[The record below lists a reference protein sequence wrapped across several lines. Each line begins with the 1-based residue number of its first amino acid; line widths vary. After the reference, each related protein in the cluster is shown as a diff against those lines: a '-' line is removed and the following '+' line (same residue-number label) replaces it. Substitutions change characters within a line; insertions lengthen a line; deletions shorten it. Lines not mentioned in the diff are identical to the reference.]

1 MKIRKMAIFM
11 VIVLALIF
19 TLEAAAQAKKINN
32 IGQYTFARVRGKI
45 PTPEVMKML
54 VDRYSADIKTGF
66 EQAGYGSLYEPFINQ
81 LKTAQFEDTV
91 WNIGETVKWMLFRSH
106 GKVKVSGE
114 LEWAGKKPVEVF
126 AIKVKEG
133 YKTYTFIIPKPC
145 GNIAFKSMVEEIPEA
160 ICSLKVSPARAN
172 INDPI
177 TVDMSGTK
185 FAKSMKVEIFDKQG
199 AKVAS
204 KDLTPEGAKWQTKL
218 DKPGEYVFK
227 GSAVNLAGKPSANP
241 CEGKVYINYPPVAK
255 VAPSCT
261 DCTNMYGKPLTF
273 DASGS
278 SDQDGEVTRVV
289 FELQDAKGQVIDSYN
304 DTEKP
309 FTWEKTLFKEGTFTV
324 STTAYDNDGAVSTA
338 SEDSRKSF
346 TVTRKKFFGL
356 IEVGPMLAH
365 GGDQYDLPSY
375 VLYLYLRPGF
385 FYWINPDKV
394 SLTLTAGAG
403 LPLKGDPWKAIIM
416 GELLAN
422 FHFGK
427 VYLGIGPGF
436 TTKEL
441 SSLYNRKSGVDAVGQ
456 LGITL
461 FDNYVR
467 MSHLFFEFRAPIGRN
482 FEDHHKMGL
491 GFRYCF

>member
-1 MKIRKMAIFM
+1 MKIKKLAIFM
-11 VIVLALIF
+11 VIVLVLIF
-19 TLEAAAQAKKINN
+19 ALEAAAQAKKINN

-45 PTPEVMKML
+45 PTAEVMKML

-66 EQAGYGSLYEPFINQ
+66 EQAGYGFLYEPFINQ
-81 LKTAQFEDTV
+81 LKTAQFEDTT

-126 AIKVKEG
+126 AVKVKEG

-145 GNIAFKSMVEEIPEA
+145 GNIAFKDMVEEIPEA
-160 ICSLKVSPARAN
+160 ICSLKVSPAKAN
-172 INDPI
+172 LNDPI
-177 TVDMSGTK
+177 TVDMSGTQ

-204 KDLTPEGAKWQTKL
+204 KDLTPEAAKWQTKL

-255 VAPSCT
+255 VVPGCT
-261 DCTNMYGKPLTF
+261 DCTNKYGKPLTF

-278 SDQDGEVTRVV
+278 SDPDGEVTRVV
-289 FELQDAKGQVIDSYN
+289 FELQDANGQVIDSYN

-309 FTWEKTLFKEGTFTV
+309 FTWEKTLYQEGTFTI

-356 IEVGPMLAH
+356 
-365 GGDQYDLPSY
+365 
-375 VLYLYLRPGF
+375 
-385 FYWINPDKV
+385 
-394 SLTLTAGAG
+394 
-403 LPLKGDPWKAIIM
+403 
-416 GELLAN
+416 
-422 FHFGK
+422 
-427 VYLGIGPGF
+427 
-436 TTKEL
+436 
-441 SSLYNRKSGVDAVGQ
+441 
-456 LGITL
+456 
-461 FDNYVR
+461 
-467 MSHLFFEFRAPIGRN
+467 
-482 FEDHHKMGL
+482 
-491 GFRYCF
+491 